1 MNSQTCLV
9 DNFTVNHWYLFLL
22 HRYEIRIESYLNVL
36 TEISKDFFRKN
47 WICRINNRR
56 LYYFFLG
63 QCKIFFVTT
72 FYRQNSDVNEGCQIS
87 ILKVFWLIEIKQNA
101 EFELI
106 FPVWLVS
113 VLKLTCNFGKSP
125 VFLSKSRLTKN
136 TGYVN
141 FTVKMVAPALIS
153 SLEEIFENIARFL
166 IFWQ

>member
-72 FYRQNSDVNEGCQIS
+72 FYRQNSDVNEGCQMS

-141 FTVKMVAPALIS
+141 FTDKIVAPALIS
-153 SLEEIFENIARFL
+153 S
-166 IFWQ
+166 